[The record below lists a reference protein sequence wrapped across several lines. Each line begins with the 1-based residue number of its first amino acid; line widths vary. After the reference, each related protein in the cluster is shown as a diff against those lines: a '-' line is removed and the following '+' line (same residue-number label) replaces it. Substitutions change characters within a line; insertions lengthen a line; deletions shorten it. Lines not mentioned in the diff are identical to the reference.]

1 MFSCRAAATF
11 VCSVFQQLIHLS
23 ELHWQSGTFSSVCRW
38 AIGLFVIR
46 PPSLFKSVFFLC
58 FLFWFEIRFDPNKGP
73 LVLELFQRFSGVR
86 KKKLMCSSQ
95 SHCWRRVTSVSQ
107 CVCEYLRGM
116 RGYVAHLPQDNIHS
130 DSASLLCLFKG
141 ASDNTVSTTRCHGFA
156 LYVDQNKPVPSSTS
170 RICSVENLIDWISR
184 YMI

>member
-46 PPSLFKSVFFLC
+46 PPSLFKSVFFFLC
-58 FLFWFEIRFDPNKGP
+58 FCSDLRSGLIPIKG
-73 LVLELFQRFSGVR
+73 LLSRSYFSVSLESK

-141 ASDNTVSTTRCHGFA
+141 ASDNTVSTTRCHSFS

-170 RICSVENLIDWISR
+170 WICSVENLIDWLIE
-184 YMI
+184 